1 MMTIGQFEGDY
12 IVTKLLAIDLG
23 RGFTKGK
30 TLDGEFRFISLIDQA
45 VDLTIYQKLDG
56 DMILEE
62 EDGNKY
68 FVGDLAFR
76 DGKGM
81 KRKPTT
87 EEKATDDTM
96 RLFYAGLYR
105 ANIKSGSVYVM
116 TGVPKTNIET
126 GDHQRLKSRI
136 EGTHRFKINGE
147 KCEVQVLRCWV
158 TVEGGIIYNYLQT
171 LNMIP
176 DNAKKVRVIDPG
188 AYTTNFATY
197 TKNLDGKWIY
207 TNGESGTIARG
218 WENDGK
224 SEEDVEVNPK
234 QLADMLSSNLQRNW
248 KNNDFPTFLAG
259 GGALKLEEP
268 MKKYFPHIHAI
279 TDSQMANVR
288 GYYSELKK
296 NTNPSRGTIVY

>member
-1 MMTIGQFEGDY
+1 MTICHFGG
-12 IVTKLLAIDLG
+12 IPVTKLLAIDLG
-23 RGFTKGK
+23 RGYTKGK
-30 TLDGEFRFISLIDQA
+30 TLEGEFRFVSLIDQA

-62 EDGNKY
+62 EDGNTY
-68 FVGDLAFR
+68 FVGNLAFR
-76 DGKGM
+76 DGKGL

-87 EEKATDDTM
+87 DSKATDDTM
-96 RLFYAGLYR
+96 RLFHAGLYR
-105 ANIKSGSVYVM
+105 ANIKSGTVSIM
-116 TGVPKTNIET
+116 TGVPKSNIET
-126 GDHQRLKSRI
+126 GDHKKLKSRI

-147 KCEVQVLRCWV
+147 KCEVIVQHCWV

-188 AYTTNFATY
+188 AYTTNYATY

-207 TNGESGTIARG
+207 TNGESGTISRG
-218 WENDGK
+218 WENDG
-224 SEEDVEVNPK
+224 SGEENVEVNPI
-234 QLADMLSSNLQRNW
+234 QLSDMLSSNLQRNW
-248 KNNDFPTFLAG
+248 NKNNDFPTFLAG

-268 MKKYFPHIHAI
+268 MKKYFPQIHAI

-288 GYYSELKK
+288 GYFTELKK
-296 NTNPSRGTIVY
+296 NTISSRGILS